1 MPRSLRHAGP
11 AGESCLIHAGRLA
24 VSCGRSGSLDPGEC
38 GTTVPDQATPK
49 ARTGTDIRGDEAA
62 FRASRM
68 ATQAQI
74 NVTTYPQS
82 AALIMLF
89 SWWDWFVDPANWK
102 TALAIRSIGAL
113 VVIATGLVQHF
124 SRRIDW
130 ATAIAG
136 VRYTAGVLAVAGALA
151 VLDQGYV
158 VGVAGLIVV
167 MLSGPYIALDRRDLL
182 LLNIL
187 PVLFIGAVMAA
198 AGLDRFAVIN
208 AWVFISLAIAVSL
221 LLARVFEAA
230 NRRAFALEQQLTR
243 EARTD
248 ALTGLLNRRALEEIG
263 ALEIRRS
270 ERSGAP
276 LTAILCD
283 VDHFKAINDRHGH
296 AAGDR
301 VIRAI
306 GARLRAELRET
317 DAFGRWGGEEFIAI
331 LPGTDIAQAQLLAE
345 RMRAAIESGLAADRA
360 ELRVSVSL
368 GIAGRPAG
376 GTWDTLVKAA
386 DEALYRAKALGRNCV
401 ALATGANTVSSSRP

>member
-24 VSCGRSGSLDPGEC
+24 ASCARSGTLDPGEC

-130 ATAIAG
+130 AAAIAG
-136 VRYTAGVLAVAGALA
+136 VRYTAGVLAVAG
-151 VLDQGYV
+151 
-158 VGVAGLIVV
+158 
-167 MLSGPYIALDRRDLL
+167 DR
-182 LLNIL
+182 
-187 PVLFIGAVMAA
+187 M
-198 AGLDRFAVIN
+198 
-208 AWVFISLAIAVSL
+208 
-221 LLARVFEAA
+221 
-230 NRRAFALEQQLTR
+230 
-243 EARTD
+243 
-248 ALTGLLNRRALEEIG
+248 
-263 ALEIRRS
+263 
-270 ERSGAP
+270 
-276 LTAILCD
+276 
-283 VDHFKAINDRHGH
+283 
-296 AAGDR
+296 
-301 VIRAI
+301 IRAI

-331 LPGTDIAQAQLLAE
+331 LPGTEIAQAQLLGE
-345 RMRAAIESGLAADRA
+345 RMRAAIESGPAADRA